1 VNLNTLGW
9 TPDLKSA
16 LAALE
21 ERRWTPGRVVAEHRG
36 AWRVHTGERELLA
49 RATGRLRHH
58 SSSPLDLPGVG
69 DWVALNT
76 GKNRRP
82 TVEAVLPRRSVFVR
96 KVAGL
101 HAKVQV
107 VAANIDHAF
116 LMMSLDGDFN
126 VRRLERYLAATWE
139 SGAAPVILLNKLDQ
153 TESAQRDEALR
164 LVEEVAAGAPILGIS
179 AKTGEG
185 LEGLMPFLAAQQTI
199 CLLGS
204 SGVGKSTLLNKL
216 KGAQVQ
222 VTAEVRDKDGKGR
235 HTTTHRELF
244 ALESG
249 ALVVDTPGMREMR
262 LWSSAGLAD
271 AFPEIADLTDSCKY
285 RDCHHT
291 GDEGCAV
298 DAAVNLGTV
307 EPERW
312 EAWLKLTME
321 LQEIEAMRSR
331 SKRR

>member
-1 VNLNTLGW
+1 M
-9 TPDLKSA
+9 
-16 LAALE
+16 
-21 ERRWTPGRVVAEHRG
+21 
-36 AWRVHTGERELLA
+36 
-49 RATGRLRHH
+49 
-58 SSSPLDLPGVG
+58 
-69 DWVALNT
+69 ALNA

-116 LMMSLDGDFN
+116 LLMSLDGDFN
-126 VRRLERYLAATWE
+126 LRRLERYLAATWE
-139 SGAAPVILLNKLDQ
+139 SGASPVVVLNKVDKASQ
-153 TESAQRDEALR
+153 AERTAAISAM
-164 LVEEVAAGAPILGIS
+164 EEVCAGAPILGLS
-179 AKTGEG
+179 AKHGDGIEG
-185 LEGLMPFLAAQQTI
+185 LAPFLGAQQTV

-222 VTAEVRDKDGKGR
+222 LTAEVRDKDGKGR

-244 ALESG
+244 ALDSG

-271 AFPEIADLTDSCKY
+271 AFPEIAELANTCKY

-298 DAAVNLGTV
+298 DQAVQDGKV
-307 EPERW
+307 DQERW
-312 EAWLKLTME
+312 EAWLKLTQE
-321 LQEIEAMRSR
+321 LQEIEAMRSG

>member
-1 VNLNTLGW
+1 MTLTELGW
-9 TPDLKSA
+9 TPELQRE
-16 LAALE
+16 LTLLQ
-21 ERRWTPGRVVAEHRG
+21 ERRWTPARVVAEHRG
-36 AWRVHTGERELLA
+36 AWRVHTGEREILA
-49 RATGRLRHH
+49 RATGRLRHK

-69 DWVALNT
+69 DWVALNA

-116 LMMSLDGDFN
+116 LLMSLDGDFN
-126 VRRLERYLAATWE
+126 MRRLERYLAATWE
-139 SGAAPVILLNKLDQ
+139 SGASPVVVLNKVDKASQ
-153 TESAQRDEALR
+153 TQRAAAISAM
-164 LVEEVAAGAPILGIS
+164 EEVCAGAPILGLS
-179 AKTGEG
+179 AKHGDGIEG
-185 LEGLMPFLAAQQTI
+185 LAPFLSAKQTV

-222 VTAEVRDKDGKGR
+222 LTAEVRDKDGKGR

-244 ALESG
+244 ALDSG

-271 AFPEIADLTDSCKY
+271 AFPEIAELANTCKY

-298 DAAVNLGTV
+298 DLAVQDGRV
-307 EPERW
+307 DRERW
-312 EAWLKLTME
+312 EAWLKLTQE
-321 LQEIEAMRSR
+321 LQEIEAMRSG

>member
-1 VNLNTLGW
+1 M
-9 TPDLKSA
+9 
-16 LAALE
+16 
-21 ERRWTPGRVVAEHRG
+21 
-36 AWRVHTGERELLA
+36 HTGERELLA
-49 RATGRLRHH
+49 RATGRLRHK

-82 TVEAVLPRRSVFVR
+82 TVEAVLPRQSVFVR

-116 LMMSLDGDFN
+116 LLMSLDGDFN
-126 VRRLERYLAATWE
+126 LRRLERYLAATWE
-139 SGAAPVILLNKLDQ
+139 SGAAPVILLNKLDKSDPE
-153 TESAQRDEALR
+153 TKKEALA

-185 LEGLMPFLAAQQTI
+185 LEGLAPFLGPQLTV

-216 KGAQVQ
+216 KGERVQ
-222 VTAEVRDKDGKGR
+222 LTAEVRDKDGKGR

-244 ALESG
+244 SLDSG

-271 AFPEIADLTDSCKY
+271 AFPEIADLADQCRY

-298 DAAVNLGTV
+298 DAAVEAGEV
-307 EPERW
+307 DQERW
-312 EAWLKLTME
+312 EAWLKLTEE
-321 LQEIEAMRSR
+321 LKEIEALRSR

>member
-1 VNLNTLGW
+1 VNLKTLGW
-9 TPDLKSA
+9 NPELQRA
-16 LAALE
+16 LAELE
-21 ERRWTPGRVVAEHRG
+21 ERRWIPGRVVAEHRG

-49 RATGRLRHH
+49 RATGRLRHK

-139 SGAAPVILLNKLDQ
+139 SGAVPVILLNKLDQ
-153 TESAQRDEALR
+153 SDSAEREEALK
-164 LVEEVAAGAPILGIS
+164 LVEEVAAGTPILGIS

-185 LEGLMPFLAAQQTI
+185 LEGLAPFLDAQQTI

-244 ALESG
+244 ALEGG

-271 AFPEIADLTDSCKY
+271 AFPEIADLADTCKY

-298 DAAVNLGTV
+298 DAAVSAGRV
-307 EPERW
+307 EAERW
-312 EAWLKLTME
+312 EAWLKLTKE
-321 LQEIEAMRSR
+321 LQEIEALR
-331 SKRR
+331 SKYKRR